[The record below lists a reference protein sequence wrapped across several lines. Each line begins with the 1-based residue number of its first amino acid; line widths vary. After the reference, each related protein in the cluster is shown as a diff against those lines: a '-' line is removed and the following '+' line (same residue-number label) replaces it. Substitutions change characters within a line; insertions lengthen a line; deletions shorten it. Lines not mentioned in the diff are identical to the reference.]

1 MPEVCGWH
9 LVDELALY
17 PVLSEM
23 QTAVQDKV
31 VFQDGKWAMTYR
43 IVETLP
49 YEEAEGIDFKAR
61 CEMLEKALADLA
73 HIVSSLVVLSA
84 TATASVPGNVD
95 SMLAGPW

>member
-43 IVETLP
+43 IVETSP
-49 YEEAEGIDFKAR
+49 YEEAEETDFKAR

-73 HIVSSLVVLSA
+73 HIVSSLEIDRMSRA
-84 TATASVPGNVD
+84 DKEAE
-95 SMLAGPW
+95 